1 MEDDLACELF
11 LEADKLLNGSI
22 YLQKAINKSPEYREY
37 CPNNKQCSTRAESIG
52 ALSVY
57 LFTNF
62 YNKESGYYEHFIMW
76 LAHTLFK
83 IAKKRNNENA
93 HNITL
98 SSAYDKYLDKSMG
111 HLRQWDILNDVRG
124 GKDPNLKHMSEL
136 YTLLNHICNTI
147 ADYKKYGA
155 TSRKLHK
162 NSVNC
167 LNQYRNLY
175 RAFSGNASYLSLLE
189 KLKKIYDDFRTAAIK
204 NDIGKKNNI
213 ESRLLELT
221 AIKKKESHSTKNFK
235 TLDSNGPED
244 QLEDE
249 KDPEIPKEK
258 STQEER
264 TYHKNEGKN
273 TEQSIKLQNTV
284 VQTSNQRDK
293 PSVSEGESKI
303 SGNEQEHSEKSQGL
317 SIDPTKENLLLKTKD
332 QTLQQELHPIQP
344 KLQLESHNKENETL
358 QKALSEI
365 KPQSPPEAAA
375 ATTTTTPSPSTA
387 TTTPIIPSTEVS
399 SQHPHHQQP
408 KPPQVQIN
416 QVIHEPIQPQ
426 HTMKNGID
434 SYFILNPDES
444 NPNGSKDQLKH
455 EKKPE
460 IPKEN
465 SIQEVEKYPKTN
477 ENDNEQNI
485 NLQNSVDQ
493 TSIQTKESSVSGSA
507 LKFSEKDTENNGK
520 SQESSI
526 EESQKENLIP
536 KDQEQPPIKSQS
548 DPQAESQDKEHVTQ
562 PASTQ
567 EKSLTSYE
575 TIKKITENGFLY
587 DFYKLQ
593 ISSFYKNLTDY
604 GNRLYESA
612 STSLTKG
619 YSAFNNFAN
628 DLITQPNKINV
639 TSQSVDNSIQPKG
652 SGSDIPPS
660 DNPPEKPSSSPT
672 EFIDKKTKDE
682 RHEKKHEGEKQEN
695 KSEGQD
701 QVSEAESKG
710 QISETEG
717 GTQEENPEDGIH
729 ETNPE
734 DESHETNFEGENQEK
749 EPEYKGKISENEEP
763 IQISTPKESS
773 EVFINIT
780 SNQEIGQ
787 LPSEIKVQRDISE
800 IKVQNGIFGKGFP
813 VNLFKESKLILYSF
827 IVIAILVMLAVMY
840 KCLGFGR
847 RKKEKKKKKMK
858 KVRKLCDE
866 NNTEKNQCN
875 NYKLR

>member
-22 YLQKAINKSPEYREY
+22 YLQKAINKSQEYREY

-221 AIKKKESHSTKNFK
+221 AIKKKESHSKNNFK
-235 TLDSNGPED
+235 TLDSNGLED

-264 TYHKNEGKN
+264 TYHKNEGN
-273 TEQSIKLQNTV
+273 NIVQLTKLQNTMD
-284 VQTSNQRDK
+284 QIPNQRDK
-293 PSVSEGESKI
+293 PSVSEGESKV
-303 SGNEQEHSEKSQGL
+303 SENEQEHSGKSQGV
-317 SIDPTKENLLLKTKD
+317 SIEPTKENLSSKSKD
-332 QTLQQELHPIQP
+332 PILPQEIP
-344 KLQLESHNKENETL
+344 S
-358 QKALSEI
+358 I
-365 KPQSPPEAAA
+365 KPVPEPQPQPGPQPQPQPQPGPQQQPGPQPQPQPQPGPQPQPQPPSESSSELPPESPPE
-375 ATTTTTPSPSTA
+375 SPTQKELQKIS
-387 TTTPIIPSTEVS
+387 
-399 SQHPHHQQP
+399 HPESEPPP
-408 KPPQVQIN
+408 K
-416 QVIHEPIQPQ
+416 
-426 HTMKNGID
+426 
-434 SYFILNPDES
+434 L
-444 NPNGSKDQLKH
+444 
-455 EKKPE
+455 
-460 IPKEN
+460 
-465 SIQEVEKYPKTN
+465 
-477 ENDNEQNI
+477 
-485 NLQNSVDQ
+485 
-493 TSIQTKESSVSGSA
+493 
-507 LKFSEKDTENNGK
+507 
-520 SQESSI
+520 
-526 EESQKENLIP
+526 ESQPGTEPPP
-536 KDQEQPPIKSQS
+536 KLESQPGTEPLLELQIKSQPES
-548 DPQAESQDKEHVTQ
+548 QIESKLELQIESQVEPQNKEHVIQPESQDKENMTQ

-575 TIKKITENGFLY
+575 TIKKITETEFLY
-587 DFYKLQ
+587 DFYKLH
-593 ISSFYKNLTDY
+593 ISSFYKNITDY

-628 DLITQPNKINV
+628 DLITQPNKMNV
-639 TSQSVDNSIQPKG
+639 TSQSVDNSIQTKD
-652 SGSDIPPS
+652 SGSD
-660 DNPPEKPSSSPT
+660 SSPPDDT
-672 EFIDKKTKDE
+672 SETPLHSSTQSIDKKI
-682 RHEKKHEGEKQEN
+682 EGEKQKN
-695 KSEGQD
+695 ISEGQG
-701 QVSEAESKG
+701 QINEAESRGK
-710 QISETEG
+710 ISETEG
-717 GTQEENPEDGIH
+717 GTQETNPEDGIH
-729 ETNPE
+729 EINLE
-734 DESHETNFEGENQEK
+734 DGNQETNLEGEPQEK
-749 EPEYKGKISENEEP
+749 ELEDKDQISKDEGKEEISEAEESIP
-763 IQISTPKESS
+763 ISTPNEPSGDS
-773 EVFINIT
+773 INIT
-780 SNQEIGQ
+780 LYREIEQ
-787 LPSEIKVQRDISE
+787 LPSEIKVKRDISE
-800 IKVQNGIFGKGFP
+800 IK
-813 VNLFKESKLILYSF
+813 
-827 IVIAILVMLAVMY
+827 
-840 KCLGFGR
+840 
-847 RKKEKKKKKMK
+847 
-858 KVRKLCDE
+858 
-866 NNTEKNQCN
+866 
-875 NYKLR
+875 